1 MRSFIPLRRILSTAS
16 IAWFALT
23 ALALPTL
30 PGVGAAM
37 QAVVD
42 RREIAGAVTL
52 VTTKDKIV
60 HLEATGFAD
69 IASEK
74 PMQTDTLFWLAS
86 TTKPFTGVAILM
98 LQDEG
103 RLNIADP
110 VATYIPGFA
119 KLKTPSGKPANITI
133 GQLLTHTSGLETTE
147 RSAYAATNN
156 LAGLIDGILAMP
168 MQFEPGEDWK
178 YSSAGFDVA
187 GRIVEIVSGKSFDV
201 FLQERLFDPLAMK
214 DTTFYPGEAQQK
226 RLATGYLKSRK
237 TGLLRVQALP
247 FDATVLKNLPPV
259 PAGGLFSTAGDL
271 ARFCQMLLNRGMLD
285 GKRYLSETSYYALT
299 TIQTGDLPNHAL
311 GWGLGVYV
319 VRTPHEV
326 VSAGLSAGT
335 FGHEGAWG
343 THLIV
348 DPVKG
353 LAYVML
359 VQRSNL
365 PDNFANEPIRA
376 FLQAAV
382 RP

>member
-1 MRSFIPLRRILSTAS
+1 MHLPRFLSSALL
-16 IAWFALT
+16 AGFALT
-23 ALALPTL
+23 AQASPTL
-30 PGVGAAM
+30 PGVGPAM
-37 QAVVD
+37 QAMVD
-42 RREIAGAVTL
+42 RQEVAGAVTL

-69 IASEK
+69 IASAK

-103 RLNIADP
+103 KLNVADP
-110 VATYIPGFA
+110 VAKYLPGFA
-119 KLKTPSGKPANITI
+119 KLKAPSGKLANITI
-133 GQLLTHTSGLETTE
+133 GQLLTHTSGIGTLD
-147 RSAYAATNN
+147 RSAYATTPD

-168 MQFEPGEDWK
+168 LQFEPGERWK
-178 YSSAGFDVA
+178 YSSSSYDVA
-187 GRIVEIVSGKSFDV
+187 GRIVEIVSGKRFDV
-201 FLQERLFDPLAMK
+201 FLRERLFDPLAMK
-214 DTTFYPGEAQQK
+214 DTTFYPSEAQQK
-226 RLATGYLKSRK
+226 RLATCYLKSRQ
-237 TGLLRVQALP
+237 TGLLRVQSLP
-247 FDATVLKNLPPV
+247 FDASVLKSLPPV
-259 PAGGLFSTAGDL
+259 PAGGLFSRAGDL
-271 ARFCQMLLNRGMLD
+271 ARFCQMLLNRGVLD
-285 GKRYLSETSYYALT
+285 GKRYLSEASYHVLT

-319 VRTPHEV
+319 VRPPHGV
-326 VSAGLSAGT
+326 LSDGLSAGT

-359 VQRSNL
+359 IQRSNL
-365 PDNFANEPIRA
+365 PNNFDNEPIRA

-382 RP
+382 GP